1 MEIIKKKK
9 AKAAFK
15 NVIIVPTDFSEVCE
29 NAVRH
34 TLQIA
39 KYIEYKV
46 ILLHVINKDTLAY
59 LEKNNLSKSSIE
71 AKLKEHVEKYK
82 IEFGVEVSYDLREG
96 KLFKQVQKAVTDH
109 GANMVVLGT
118 HGKVGFQKIT
128 GSYALKVITK
138 TFVPTIVVQK
148 RALTQP
154 YRDIVFPV
162 TVDTQDR
169 QKVNWAIY
177 IAKTFRSTIHIFPKR
192 EHETFH
198 KKKIMSVVKQIKTIF
213 DKHNVKYVDK
223 VSDEGAGNFSKQ
235 VIDYAVSNGADLI
248 MTMVSTGSF
257 LPFFDSA
264 DEQIIF
270 NTSQIPVICINP
282 ANVKK
287 LSWKGSYY

>member
-9 AKAAFK
+9 SKATL
-15 NVIIVPTDFSEVCE
+15 NNIILVPTDFSEVCE

-39 KYIEYKV
+39 KYIDFKV
-46 ILLHVINKDTLAY
+46 LLLHVINQDTLNY
-59 LEKNNLSKSSIE
+59 LEKNNLSKSTLE
-71 AKLKEHVEKYK
+71 DKLKEHAEKYK
-82 IEFGVEVSYDLREG
+82 IEFGVEVTYLMKEG
-96 KLFKQVQKAVTDH
+96 KLFKQVQKAVTET
-109 GANMVVLGT
+109 GSNMVVLGT

-148 RALTQP
+148 KALTQP

-162 TVDTQDR
+162 TVESQDR

-177 IAKTFRSTIHIFPKR
+177 IAKTFRSTVHIFPKR
-192 EHETFH
+192 ESETFH

-223 VSDEGAGNFSKQ
+223 VSDEGAGNFAKQ
-235 VIDYAVSNGADLI
+235 VIDYAVSNNADLI
-248 MTMVSTGSF
+248 MTMVSKGRF
-257 LPFFDSA
+257 LPFFDSL

-282 ANVKK
+282 TNVKK
-287 LSWKGSYY
+287 LSWH

>member
-9 AKAAFK
+9 TKTAFN
-15 NVIIVPTDFSEVCE
+15 NVILVPTDFSEVCE
-29 NAVRH
+29 NAVKH

-39 KYIEYKV
+39 KYIDFKV
-46 ILLHVINKDTLAY
+46 ILLHVVNKDTLAY
-59 LEKNNLSKSSIE
+59 LEKNNLSQTTLE
-71 AKLKEHVEKYK
+71 DKLKEHVQKYK
-82 IEFGVEVSYDLREG
+82 IEFGVEVEYQIREG
-96 KLFKQVQKAVTDH
+96 KLFKQVQKAVTEH

-128 GSYALKVITK
+128 GSYALKVISK
-138 TFVPTIVVQK
+138 TYVPTIVVQK
-148 RALTQP
+148 KALTQP

-162 TVDTQDR
+162 TVETQDR

-177 IAKTFRSTIHIFPKR
+177 IAKTFRSTVHIFPKR
-192 EHETFH
+192 ENESFH

-223 VSDEGAGNFSKQ
+223 VSDEGAGNFAKQ
-235 VIDYAVSNGADLI
+235 VIDYAVTNDADLI
-248 MTMVSTGSF
+248 MTMVSTGAF
-257 LPFFDSA
+257 LPFFDSQ

-287 LSWKGSYY
+287 LSWH

>member
-1 MEIIKKKK
+1 MEIIKKRKSK
-9 AKAAFK
+9 ATFN

-29 NAVRH
+29 NAVKH

-39 KYIEYKV
+39 KYIDYKV
-46 ILLHVINKDTLAY
+46 VLLHVVNNDTLTY
-59 LEKNNLSKSSIE
+59 LEKNNLSKSSLE
-71 AKLKEHVEKYK
+71 EKLKEHVEKYK
-82 IEFGVEVSYDLREG
+82 IEFGIEVSHDLREG

-148 RALTQP
+148 RPLTQP

-192 EHETFH
+192 ENESFH
-198 KKKIMSVVKQIKTIF
+198 KKK
-213 DKHNVKYVDK
+213 NYVSGETD
-223 VSDEGAGNFSKQ
+223 
-235 VIDYAVSNGADLI
+235 
-248 MTMVSTGSF
+248 
-257 LPFFDSA
+257 
-264 DEQIIF
+264 
-270 NTSQIPVICINP
+270 
-282 ANVKK
+282 
-287 LSWKGSYY
+287 

>member
-9 AKAAFK
+9 VKESF
-15 NVIIVPTDFSEVCE
+15 NNIILVPTDFSEVCE
-29 NAVRH
+29 NAVNH

-39 KYIEYKV
+39 KYIDFKV
-46 ILLHVINKDTLAY
+46 ILLHVINDDTLAY
-59 LEKNNLSKSSIE
+59 LEKSGQTKESLEN
-71 AKLKEHVEKYK
+71 KLKEFTEKYK
-82 IEFGVEVSYDLREG
+82 IEFGIQVEYLMKEG
-96 KLFKQVQKAVTDH
+96 KLFKQVQKAVTET

-148 RALTQP
+148 KALIEP
-154 YRDIVFPV
+154 YRNIVFPV
-162 TVDTQDR
+162 TVESQDR

-177 IAKTFRSTIHIFPKR
+177 IAKTFRSTVHIFPKR
-192 EHETFH
+192 ESEAYH
-198 KKKIMSVVKQIKTIF
+198 KSKIMNVVKQIKTIF
-213 DKHNVKYVDK
+213 DKHNVKYIDK
-223 VSDEGAGNFSKQ
+223 VSEEGAGNFAKQ
-235 VIDYAVSNGADLI
+235 VIDYAVINKADLI

-257 LPFFDSA
+257 LPFFDSH

-282 ANVKK
+282 TSVKK
-287 LSWKGSYY
+287 LSWH

>member
-9 AKAAFK
+9 TKESF
-15 NVIIVPTDFSEVCE
+15 NNIILVPTDFSEVCE
-29 NAVRH
+29 NAVNH

-39 KYIEYKV
+39 KYIDFKV
-46 ILLHVINKDTLAY
+46 ILLHVVNEDTLAY
-59 LEKNNLSKSSIE
+59 LEKSGLTKESLEN
-71 AKLKEHVEKYK
+71 KLKEHAEKYK
-82 IEFGVEVSYDLREG
+82 IEFGIQVDYLIKEG
-96 KLFKQVQKAVTDH
+96 KLFKQVQKAVTET

-148 RALTQP
+148 KALIEP
-154 YRDIVFPV
+154 YRNIVFPV
-162 TVDTQDR
+162 TVETQDR

-177 IAKTFRSTIHIFPKR
+177 IAKTFRSTVHIFPKR
-192 EHETFH
+192 ENESYH
-198 KKKIMSVVKQIKTIF
+198 KSKIMNVVKQIKTIF
-213 DKHNVKYVDK
+213 DKHNVKYIDK
-223 VSDEGAGNFSKQ
+223 VSEEGAGNFAKQ
-235 VIDYAVSNGADLI
+235 VIDYAVVNKADLI

-257 LPFFDSA
+257 LPFFDSQ

-282 ANVKK
+282 TSVKN
-287 LSWKGSYY
+287 LSWH

>member
-9 AKAAFK
+9 VKESF
-15 NVIIVPTDFSEVCE
+15 NNIILVPTDFSEVCE
-29 NAVRH
+29 NAVNH

-39 KYIEYKV
+39 KYIDFKV
-46 ILLHVINKDTLAY
+46 ILLHVINDDTIAY
-59 LEKNNLSKSSIE
+59 LEKNGLTKESIE
-71 AKLKEHVEKYK
+71 TKLKEHTEKYR
-82 IEFGVEVSYDLREG
+82 IEFGIQVDYVLKEG
-96 KLFKQVQKAVTDH
+96 KLFKQVQKAVAEV

-138 TFVPTIVVQK
+138 TLVPTIVVQK
-148 RALTQP
+148 KALIEP
-154 YRDIVFPV
+154 YRNIVFPV
-162 TVDTQDR
+162 TVETQDR

-177 IAKTFRSTIHIFPKR
+177 IAKTFRSTVHIFPKR
-192 EHETFH
+192 ENETFH
-198 KKKIMSVVKQIKTIF
+198 KSKIMNVVKQIKTIF

-223 VSDEGAGNFSKQ
+223 VSDEGAGNFAKQ
-235 VIDYAVSNGADLI
+235 VIDYAVVNKADLI

-282 ANVKK
+282 TSVKK
-287 LSWKGSYY
+287 LSWH

>member
-9 AKAAFK
+9 SKATF
-15 NVIIVPTDFSEVCE
+15 NNIILVPTDFSEVCE

-39 KYIEYKV
+39 KYIDFKV
-46 ILLHVINKDTLAY
+46 ILLHVINQDTLTY
-59 LEKNNLSKSSIE
+59 LEKNNLSKDSLE
-71 AKLKEHVEKYK
+71 QKLKEHTEKYK
-82 IEFGVEVSYDLREG
+82 VEFGVEVNYLIKEG
-96 KLFKQVQKAVTDH
+96 KLFKQVQKAVAET
-109 GANMVVLGT
+109 GSNMVVLGT

-138 TFVPTIVVQK
+138 TLVPTIVVQK
-148 RALTQP
+148 KALSQP

-162 TVDTQDR
+162 TVESQDR

-177 IAKTFRSTIHIFPKR
+177 IAKTFRSTVHIFPKR
-192 EHETFH
+192 ESESFH

-223 VSDEGAGNFSKQ
+223 VSDEGAGNFAKQ
-235 VIDYAVSNGADLI
+235 VIDYAVSNNADLI
-248 MTMVSTGSF
+248 MTMVSTGRF
-257 LPFFDSA
+257 LPFFDSL

-282 ANVKK
+282 TNVKK
-287 LSWKGSYY
+287 LSWH

>member
-9 AKAAFK
+9 SKATF
-15 NVIIVPTDFSEVCE
+15 NNIILVPTDFSEVCE

-39 KYIEYKV
+39 KYIDFKV
-46 ILLHVINKDTLAY
+46 ILLHVVNQDTLNY
-59 LEKNNLSKSSIE
+59 LEKNNLSKDTLE
-71 AKLKEHVEKYK
+71 QKLKEHTDKYRV
-82 IEFGVEVSYDLREG
+82 EFGIDVNYLMKEG
-96 KLFKQVQKAVTDH
+96 KLFKQVQKAVAET

-138 TFVPTIVVQK
+138 TLVPTIVVQK
-148 RALTQP
+148 KALSQP

-162 TVDTQDR
+162 TVESQDR

-177 IAKTFRSTIHIFPKR
+177 IAKTFRSTVHIFPKR
-192 EHETFH
+192 ESESFH

-223 VSDEGAGNFSKQ
+223 VSDEGAGNFAKQ
-235 VIDYAVSNGADLI
+235 VIDYAVSNNADLI
-248 MTMVSTGSF
+248 MTMVSTGRF
-257 LPFFDSA
+257 LPFFDSL

-282 ANVKK
+282 TNVKK
-287 LSWKGSYY
+287 LSWH